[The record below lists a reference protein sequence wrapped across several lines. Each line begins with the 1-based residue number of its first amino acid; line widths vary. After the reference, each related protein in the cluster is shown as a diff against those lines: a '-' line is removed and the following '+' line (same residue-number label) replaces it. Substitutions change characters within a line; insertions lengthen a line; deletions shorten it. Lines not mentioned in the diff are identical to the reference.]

1 MSIAILLPF
10 KENYSSKQAG
20 AVSLFINDINKKSF
34 FKNQTKIYGSTN
46 FKKFLSANY
55 INIEIKKNYFKSS
68 NISYVKQFLKIIDK
82 EKTRIIEV
90 HNRPAY
96 IKYIKDQF
104 VNKIFFYFHND
115 PLSMDGSKTL
125 KERLYLINNIDKI
138 FFNSKWSQK
147 RFFLNFK
154 NPKLYIHKTVV
165 CYQSTNKI
173 KIDFKKKKKLIS
185 FVGKLNSAKGY
196 DVFGKAVIKILN
208 KYKDWKAIVIGDERR
223 ENIIFKHKNLKIYG
237 FKDNK
242 FILNYLKKV
251 SISVVPS
258 KWDEPFG
265 RTSLEAASR
274 GCAVIISNKGG
285 LPETSKGAT
294 ILKKINDKSLF
305 FELEKLIKNKNSL
318 IRSQK
323 LNLKYFFLTH
333 DFVTLLIDNVR
344 NPFLKR
350 FNINLKKNPI
360 LKIMHITNFNYRFN
374 GRLHYNTGKR
384 INNGLLRLGHN
395 VLAVSDRDMIH
406 ENKSIKDFSGIKSL
420 QLNIEENFKNFR
432 PDLVILGHADAV
444 KDDTLNF
451 LKNNDVKIA
460 QWFLDPVS
468 KLGPDF
474 ENNKK
479 RITQKDKLIDATFL
493 TTDPKS
499 LDFNLKNPF
508 YIPNPCDQS
517 FETLENYKHDCENDL
532 FFAMSHGVHRGQLKR
547 GKKDNREIFLNQLIK
562 KNQDIKFDVYGM
574 NNIQPVW
581 SDKFLECLSKSSMA
595 LNLSRGKPVKY
606 YSSDRIAQLIGNGLL
621 TFVDEKTYL
630 SDFFSNKEVVFYK
643 DLNDLSYKMNK
654 YKKDKNNRKKIARS
668 GRKFYFKY
676 FNSTLVAD
684 YIINKTLDLRS
695 SQSFIWEK

>member
-1 MSIAILLPF
+1 
-10 KENYSSKQAG
+10 
-20 AVSLFINDINKKSF
+20 
-34 FKNQTKIYGSTN
+34 
-46 FKKFLSANY
+46 
-55 INIEIKKNYFKSS
+55 
-68 NISYVKQFLKIIDK
+68 
-82 EKTRIIEV
+82 
-90 HNRPAY
+90 
-96 IKYIKDQF
+96 
-104 VNKIFFYFHND
+104 
-115 PLSMDGSKTL
+115 
-125 KERLYLINNIDKI
+125 
-138 FFNSKWSQK
+138 
-147 RFFLNFK
+147 
-154 NPKLYIHKTVV
+154 
-165 CYQSTNKI
+165 
-173 KIDFKKKKKLIS
+173 
-185 FVGKLNSAKGY
+185 
-196 DVFGKAVIKILN
+196 
-208 KYKDWKAIVIGDERR
+208 
-223 ENIIFKHKNLKIYG
+223 
-237 FKDNK
+237 
-242 FILNYLKKV
+242 
-251 SISVVPS
+251 
-258 KWDEPFG
+258 
-265 RTSLEAASR
+265 
-274 GCAVIISNKGG
+274 
-285 LPETSKGAT
+285 
-294 ILKKINDKSLF
+294 
-305 FELEKLIKNKNSL
+305 
-318 IRSQK
+318 
-323 LNLKYFFLTH
+323 
-333 DFVTLLIDNVR
+333 
-344 NPFLKR
+344 
-350 FNINLKKNPI
+350 
-360 LKIMHITNFNYRFN
+360 MHITNFNYRFN

-474 ENNKK
+474 ENNKR

-547 GKKDNREIFLNQLIK
+547 GKKDNREIFLNKLIK
-562 KNQDIKFDVYGM
+562 KNQNIKFDVYGM

-595 LNLSRGKPVKY
+595 LNLSRGKPIKY

-630 SDFFSNKEVVFYK
+630 SDFLSNDEVVFYK
-643 DLNDLSYKMNK
+643 GLNDLSYKINK
-654 YKKDKNNRKKIARS
+654 FKKDKNNRKRIA
-668 GRKFYFKY
+668 KKDKNFYFKY

-684 YIINKTLDLRS
+684 YILKKTLDIKTS
-695 SQSFIWEK
+695 NSFLWEK